1 MTIDELNSLPREA
14 FVGALGGIYEHSP
27 WVAERAWDQRPF
39 ASIEALHGVMRAAV
53 DGASSEVQLR
63 LLRAHPD
70 LGARLQMSAAS
81 TGEQAGAGLDRLGA
95 GEFERLRDLNLAY
108 RAKFGFPFIL
118 AVKGATKA
126 EIFAALERRFG
137 NEPEEEF
144 REALRQVHRIAAFRL
159 GAP

>member
-1 MTIDELNSLPREA
+1 MTIEQLNSLPREQ
-14 FVGALGGIYEHSP
+14 FVEALGGIYEHSP
-27 WVAERAWDQRPF
+27 WVAEHAWERRPF
-39 ASIEALHGVMRAAV
+39 ASLGELQDVMMAAV
-53 DGASSEVQLR
+53 EASSPGVRLT

-70 LGARLQMSAAS
+70 LGARLQMSPAS
-81 TGEQAGAGLDRLGA
+81 TGEQAGAGLDQLTA
-95 GEFERLRDLNLAY
+95 SEFERLRDLNLAY

-137 NEPEEEF
+137 NAVDDEF
-144 REALRQVHRIAAFRL
+144 REAMRQVHRIAGFRL